1 MSSLD
6 RTLETETGSLKGLI
20 QTDAAVSSGN
30 SGGPLIDALGHVVGL
45 TTLAS
50 SSGLGSTANG
60 LGFAISTAELLP
72 TLDRLR
78 DEANGGVVES
88 GYLGVQLKSRT
99 DGGNGALVSE
109 VENGSAASKAG
120 IAVGDVVVAVDGEQI
135 SGPAGLVAT
144 IRDLVP
150 GASTKVSLVRGGDKS
165 DVTVVVGSRPP
176 ES

>member
-1 MSSLD
+1 M
-6 RTLETETGSLKGLI
+6 KGLI

-78 DEANGGVVES
+78 AA
-88 GYLGVQLKSRT
+88 RPT
-99 DGGNGALVSE
+99 
-109 VENGSAASKAG
+109 AAS
-120 IAVGDVVVAVDGEQI
+120 
-135 SGPAGLVAT
+135 SNPATSAC
-144 IRDLVP
+144 
-150 GASTKVSLVRGGDKS
+150 S
-165 DVTVVVGSRPP
+165 
-176 ES
+176 